1 MLRCIK
7 SYDVNLSEETSL
19 RLELTAVDPFLLPC
33 AIILA
38 TGLGLIWENRKL
50 KKTTSL
56 FNMRT
61 ELEMAISI
69 RRKSRFRALREAGNI
84 MSNIVANFFPIVVAV
99 D

>member
-38 TGLGLIWENRKL
+38 TGLGLIWENRKF